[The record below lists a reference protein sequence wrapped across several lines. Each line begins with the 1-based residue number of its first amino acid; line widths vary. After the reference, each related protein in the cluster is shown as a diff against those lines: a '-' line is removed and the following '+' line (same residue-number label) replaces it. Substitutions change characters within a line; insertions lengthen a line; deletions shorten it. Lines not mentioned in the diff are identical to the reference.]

1 MQRPTSLPPLDQD
14 NKPFLDALQLAEH
27 TTSCLYLTGKA
38 GTGKSTF
45 LRYFTANTRKKY
57 VVLAPTG
64 IAAINVGGQTIHSLF
79 GFPFE
84 PITPKTHLPF
94 FPDVKHGDDGAVI
107 KPAHPTRNL
116 LRNLDIIIIDE
127 ISMVRADV
135 FDAIDRSLRAN
146 GGNPFKP
153 FGGKQLIVIGD
164 LFQLPPVLT
173 GEQEQIYKTY
183 YESSYFF
190 SAKAYPEANFVQV
203 CLEKPYRQK
212 PEERQFI
219 GILDRVREN
228 EATREDLHA
237 LNLRYQP
244 DFAPPPDQPYITLTT
259 TNQLADR
266 TNQARLDALPGELV
280 VYEGR
285 KEGEFPALPTAL
297 NLELK
302 EGAQVMFVRNDPG
315 PPEIRRWA
323 NGTIGRVATLGDGYA
338 EVDIED
344 GGQTR
349 RVWVETVDWEH
360 VSFTWDPQKE
370 EITRKVLG
378 TFSQLPLRL
387 AWAVTIH
394 KSQGLTFDRVV
405 LELGRGTFAAGQLY
419 VALSRCTSLGGL
431 VLRSPILQQ
440 HIITDER
447 VTAFAREGNN
457 PQVVSQHLLSGLTEQ
472 IAVLETRVAE
482 LEAEN
487 AQLRE
492 LLSSN

>member
-1 MQRPTSLPPLDQD
+1 MQRPLATQPLDQD

-27 TTSCLYLTGKA
+27 TSSCVYLTGKA

-45 LRYFTANTRKKY
+45 LRYFTANTQKKY

-84 PITPKTHLPF
+84 PITPKTQLPF
-94 FPDVKHGDDGAVI
+94 FPDVRYGEDGSVQ
-107 KPAHPTRNL
+107 KPAHPTRTL
-116 LRNLDIIIIDE
+116 IRNVDVIIIDE

-146 GGNPFKP
+146 GGNPYKA

-173 GEQEQIYKTY
+173 NEQEKIFHTY
-183 YESSYFF
+183 YKSPYFF
-190 SAKAYPEANFVQV
+190 SANAYKEANFVQV

-212 PEERQFI
+212 PEERLFI

-228 EATREDLHA
+228 EATRDDLHA
-237 LNLRYQP
+237 LNLRHKP

-266 TNQARLDALPGELV
+266 TNQARLDALPGEMV
-280 VYEGR
+280 IYPGQ

-297 NLELK
+297 SLELK
-302 EGAQVMFVRNDPG
+302 EGAQVMFVRNDPA
-315 PPEIRRWA
+315 PPDVRRWA
-323 NGTIGRVATLGDGYA
+323 NGTIGRIVTLHDEFA

-344 GGQTR
+344 GGKPR
-349 RVWVETVDWEH
+349 RVSVEPVVWEH
-360 VSFTWDPQKE
+360 VSFTWDEQKE

-378 TFSQLPLRL
+378 TFTQLPLRL

-405 LELGRGTFAAGQLY
+405 LDLGRGTFASGQLY
-419 VALSRCTSLGGL
+419 VALSRCTSLEGL
-431 VLRSPILQQ
+431 VLRTPVLA
-440 HIITDER
+440 HHVITDER
-447 VTAFAREGNN
+447 VSAFSREGNN
-457 PQVVSQHLLSGLTEQ
+457 AQVVGQHLLAGLTER
-472 IAVLETRVAE
+472 IAALEAQVITLETENAE
-482 LEAEN
+482 LK
-487 AQLRE
+487 R
-492 LLSSN
+492 LLAL